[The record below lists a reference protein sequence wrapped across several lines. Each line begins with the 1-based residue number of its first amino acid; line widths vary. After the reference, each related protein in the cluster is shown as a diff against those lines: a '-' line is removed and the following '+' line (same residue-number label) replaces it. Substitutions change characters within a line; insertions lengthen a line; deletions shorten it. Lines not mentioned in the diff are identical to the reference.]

1 MNFIDSLTTIG
12 AVRLN
17 EVDLIVLSISKLVS
31 TFVTYYIGVSGL
43 GMIDTIASYKI
54 AYTLF
59 YLLSLK

>member
-1 MNFIDSLTTIG
+1 MNFIDSLTTTG
-12 AVRLN
+12 AKRLN
-17 EVDLIVLSISKLVS
+17 DAIVLSISKLVS

-43 GMIDTIASYKI
+43 GTIETIASYKI